1 VEFDKRR
8 WVLRSVGPVYI
19 NVTPYWLL
27 EARRRSMEE
36 LLRLKWRG
44 LLGTRAFGFTRA
56 DLVWCLKDDVC
67 LGALIR
73 GICAAVKDGRVRAKR
88 GILKSWLAF
97 CVYYW

>member
-1 VEFDKRR
+1 VGSDKR
-8 WVLRSVGPVYI
+8 WWILRPVGTVYI
-19 NVTPYWLL
+19 NVTPTWLI
-27 EARRRSMEE
+27 EARRKSMEE
-36 LLRLKWRG
+36 LLRLKWHG
-44 LLGTRAFGFTRA
+44 LLGTRAFGFTKA

-73 GICAAVKDGRVRAKR
+73 GICAAVKAGSVRAKR